1 MIKTLTAGVLAAT
14 LTVTGMAPT
23 TAAADI
29 SREQAIVGIGALL
42 LLGAAIH
49 NDRDDDDDNDRAR
62 SSSRRTVDVT
72 RNRHHNDRWR
82 VLPANCLIDTR
93 SRRGDRVRYFGQ
105 HCLTNN
111 YANVGRLP
119 HNCHIRFRTQSR
131 QVRQGFDARCLREAG
146 FRTTRR

>member
-49 NDRDDDDDNDRAR
+49 NDRDDDDNDRAR
-62 SSSRRTVDVT
+62 SPSRRTVDVT
-72 RNRHHNDRWR
+72 RNRHHNDRCR

-105 HCLTNN
+105 H
-111 YANVGRLP
+111 
-119 HNCHIRFRTQSR
+119 
-131 QVRQGFDARCLREAG
+131 
-146 FRTTRR
+146 